1 MIANAAEARCLG
13 DDMSALDS
21 FYAMLRDNADPFRNH
36 PENLRELQLAAMK
49 ERFAGRRNQIRLLR
63 RRADDLGV
71 ETINRHEDMVPLLFA
86 HQIYKSYPE
95 QFIDNGRWKH
105 LAAWLQTLS
114 STPVSEVDMTG
125 VEDVDAWMGRLREA
139 GHYVFS
145 SSGTSGK
152 CSFINQ
158 TQADLEN
165 VTESCVKLGVHG
177 NELIRRDFGKRP
189 VFLMMP
195 PAGAHRHI
203 EPVLGAAKRLG
214 AESTLMFDEPVL
226 ASATISMGRM
236 RRAIADGS
244 AKPSE
249 VAAFQEHAVARQRHT
264 GAMID
269 RFLDKLVTQRDV
281 PVLVQGNWSLH
292 WTLVER
298 ARQRGIA
305 DGICHPD
312 TVITTGG
319 GLKGTSAP
327 TDYREQIIRFYG
339 IRPENV
345 QNSYG
350 MSEMIG
356 TGPWSEVAQGYA
368 ICPWIVPFVLDKAG
382 EQLLNPSDGRGIA
395 EGRFA
400 FFDLLAEG
408 YWGGF
413 ITGDKVTV
421 DFSPAGN
428 TDGLQGPLVRRVG
441 RYADLEEG
449 EDKLSCAGTME
460 SYVRGMINV

>member
-1 MIANAAEARCLG
+1 
-13 DDMSALDS
+13 MSALDR
-21 FYAMLRDNADPFRNH
+21 FYDLLNHDGDPFRQH
-36 PENLRELQLAAMK
+36 PDNLRELQLAAMR
-49 ERFAGRRNQIRLLR
+49 ERFAQCREQIKLLGRRAADMGVGEIRSE
-63 RRADDLGV
+63 A
-71 ETINRHEDMVPLLFA
+71 DMVPLLFA

-95 QFIDNGRWKH
+95 QFMENGRWKH
-105 LAAWLQTLS
+105 LSTWLQTLS
-114 STPVSEVDMTG
+114 SRRVT
-125 VEDVDAWMGRLREA
+125 DVDLDGVGDVDTWMKRLRDC

-152 CSFINQ
+152 CSFISQ
-158 TQADLEN
+158 TRADLDH
-165 VTESCVKLGVHG
+165 VSASCVKLGVHG
-177 NELIRRDFGKRP
+177 NKLIERDFGKRP

-195 PAGAHRHI
+195 PGGAHRHI
-203 EPVLGAAKRLG
+203 EPVLNAATKLG
-214 AESTLMFDEPVL
+214 SESTLMFDEPVL
-226 ASATISMGRM
+226 ASATIAMGRM
-236 RRAIADGS
+236 RRAMTDGS

-249 VAAFQEHAVARQRHT
+249 IAAFQEQAAARQRHT

-269 RFLDKLVTQRDV
+269 RFLDKLLAHRDV

-292 WTLVER
+292 WTLVAR
-298 ARQRGIA
+298 ARQRGLTG
-305 DGICHPD
+305 GICHPE

-319 GLKGTSAP
+319 GLKGTQVPA
-327 TDYREQIIRFYG
+327 DFRQQIIGFYG
-339 IRPENV
+339 IEAENI

-356 TGPWSEVAQGYA
+356 TGPWSDVAQGYA
-368 ICPWIVPFVLDKAG
+368 ICPWIVPFVLDKPG
-382 EQLLNPSDGRGIA
+382 EKLLNPADGKGVV

-421 DFSPAGN
+421 DFSPDGA
-428 TDGLQGPLVRRVG
+428 TDGLQGPLIRSVG

-460 SYVRGMINV
+460 SYVRGMIDV

>member
-1 MIANAAEARCLG
+1 
-13 DDMSALDS
+13 MSALDP
-21 FYAMLRDNADPFRNH
+21 FYALLRGDSDPFRNH
-36 PENLRELQLAAMK
+36 PQNLRELQLAAMK
-49 ERFAGRRNQIRLLR
+49 ERFTERREQIALLR
-63 RRADDLGV
+63 RRADDVGV
-71 ETINRHEDMVPLLFA
+71 NEVTRHEDMVPLLFA

-95 QFIDNGRWKH
+95 SFIDNGRWKH
-105 LAAWLQTLS
+105 LSAWLQTLS
-114 STPVSEVDMTG
+114 SKRVAEVDLDG
-125 VEDVDAWMGRLREA
+125 VENVDAWMNRLREA
-139 GHYVFS
+139 GHHVFS
-145 SSGTSGK
+145 SNGTSGK
-152 CSFINQ
+152 CSFISQ
-158 TQADLEN
+158 TRADLDH
-165 VTESCVKLGVHG
+165 VTESCVKLGVYG
-177 NELIRRDFGKRP
+177 NAMIRRDFGRRP
-189 VFLMMP
+189 AFLMMP
-195 PAGAHRHI
+195 PGGAHRHI
-203 EPVLGAAKRLG
+203 EPVLNAAKRLG

-226 ASATISMGRM
+226 ASATIAMGRM

-249 VAAFQEHAVARQRHT
+249 VAAFQEQAVARQRHT

-269 RFLDKLVTQRDV
+269 RFLDKLIGRCDV

-298 ARQRGIA
+298 ARQRGIT
-305 DGICHPD
+305 DGICHPE

-327 TDYREQIIRFYG
+327 ADYREQIIRFYG
-339 IRPENV
+339 IRPANV

-356 TGPWSEVAQGYA
+356 TGPWSDVAQGYA
-368 ICPWIVPFVLDKAG
+368 ICPWIVPFVLDKSG
-382 EQLLNPSDGRGIA
+382 EQMLNPSDGKGIV

-413 ITGDKVTV
+413 ITGDKVTM
-421 DFSPAGN
+421 DFSPAGE
-428 TDGLQGPLVRRVG
+428 TDGLQGPLVRQVG
-441 RYADLEEG
+441 RYADLEAG

>member
-1 MIANAAEARCLG
+1 
-13 DDMSALDS
+13 MSTLEC
-21 FYAMLRDNADPFRNH
+21 FYDLLEQDADPFRRH
-36 PENLRELQLAAMK
+36 PDNLRALQLAAMQ
-49 ERFAGRRNQIRLLR
+49 ERFAQRREQIRLLG
-63 RRADDLGV
+63 RRAADMGV
-71 ETINRHEDMVPLLFA
+71 DAVHSEADMVPLLFA

-95 QFIDNGRWKH
+95 QFVENGRWKH
-105 LAAWLQTLS
+105 LNTWLQTLTS
-114 STPVSEVDMTG
+114 RPVTDVDVDG
-125 VEDVDAWMGRLREA
+125 VDNVDAWMDRLRGA

-152 CSFINQ
+152 CSFISQ
-158 TQADLEN
+158 TRADLDR
-165 VTESCVKLGVHG
+165 VTASCVKLGLFG
-177 NELIRRDFGKRP
+177 NKLIERDFGKRP

-195 PAGAHRHI
+195 PRGAHRHV
-203 EPVLGAAKRLG
+203 EPVLSAAAQLG
-214 AESTLMFDEPVL
+214 SESTLMFDDPAL
-226 ASATISMGRM
+226 ASSTIEMGRM

-244 AKPSE
+244 AKPSAI
-249 VAAFQEHAVARQRHT
+249 AAFQEKAASRQRHT

-269 RFLDKLVTQRDV
+269 RFLDKLLAHRDV

-292 WTLVER
+292 WMLVEH
-298 ARQRGIA
+298 ARRRGVA
-305 DGICHPD
+305 DGICHPE

-319 GLKGTSAP
+319 GLKGTQAP
-327 TDYREQIIRFYG
+327 ADFRKQIIAFYG
-339 IRPENV
+339 IEPENV

-368 ICPWIVPFVLDKAG
+368 VCPWIVPFVLDKAG
-382 EQLLNPSDGRGIA
+382 EKLLNPADGKGRV

-413 ITGDKVTV
+413 IAGDKVTI
-421 DFSPAGN
+421 DFSPEDP
-428 TDGLQGPLVRRVG
+428 TDGLQGPLVRQVG

-460 SYVRGMINV
+460 SYVRGMIDV

>member
-1 MIANAAEARCLG
+1 
-13 DDMSALDS
+13 MSALDP
-21 FYAMLRDNADPFRNH
+21 FYAMLRGDSDPFRNH

-49 ERFAGRRNQIRLLR
+49 ERFAERREQIKLLR
-63 RRADDLGV
+63 RRADDVGIADV
-71 ETINRHEDMVPLLFA
+71 NRHTDMVPLLFA

-105 LAAWLQTLS
+105 LSVWLQTLS
-114 STPVSEVDMTG
+114 SKRVGDVEVNG
-125 VEDVDAWMGRLREA
+125 VDNVDAWMDRLRDA
-139 GHYVFS
+139 GHHVFS

-152 CSFINQ
+152 CSFVSQ
-158 TQADLEN
+158 TRADLDN
-165 VTESCVKLGVHG
+165 VTESCVKLGVYG
-177 NELIRRDFGKRP
+177 NALIQRDFGKRP

-195 PAGAHRHI
+195 PGGAHRHI
-203 EPVLGAAKRLG
+203 EPVLNAAKRLG
-214 AESTLMFDEPVL
+214 AESTLMFDDPVL
-226 ASATISMGRM
+226 ASSTISMGRM
-236 RRAIADGS
+236 RRAMADGS

-249 VAAFQEHAVARQRHT
+249 VAAFQEQAVARHRHT

-269 RFLDKLVTQRDV
+269 RFLDKLTARREV

-312 TVITTGG
+312 TVITAGG
-319 GLKGTSAP
+319 GLKGTAAP
-327 TDYREQIIRFYG
+327 ADYREQVIRFYG

-350 MSEMIG
+350 MTEMIG
-356 TGPWSEVAQGYA
+356 TGPWSDVAQGYA
-368 ICPWIVPFVLDKAG
+368 ICPWIVPFVLDKSG
-382 EQLLNPSDGRGIA
+382 EHLLNPSDGQGVV

-421 DFSPAGN
+421 DFSPTGN
-428 TDGLQGPLVRRVG
+428 TDGLRGPLVRQVG

>member
-1 MIANAAEARCLG
+1 
-13 DDMSALDS
+13 MSTLKL
-21 FYAMLRDNADPFRNH
+21 FYDLLEQDGDPFRRH
-36 PENLRELQLAAMK
+36 PDNLRALQLTAMQ
-49 ERFAGRRNQIRLLR
+49 ERFAQRREQIKLLGRRAADTGIDEIRNE
-63 RRADDLGV
+63 ADV
-71 ETINRHEDMVPLLFA
+71 VPLLFA

-95 QFIDNGRWKH
+95 QFVENGRWKH
-105 LAAWLQTLS
+105 LNTWLQTLTS
-114 STPVSEVDMTG
+114 RPVTNVDVDG
-125 VEDVDAWMGRLREA
+125 VDNVDAWMDRLRGA
-139 GHYVFS
+139 GHHVFS

-158 TQADLEN
+158 TRADLDH
-165 VTESCVKLGVHG
+165 VTASCVKLGVYG
-177 NELIRRDFGKRP
+177 NKLIKRDFGKRP

-195 PAGAHRHI
+195 PGGAHRHVG
-203 EPVLGAAKRLG
+203 PVLSAATQLG
-214 AESTLMFDEPVL
+214 GESTLMFDEPAL
-226 ASATISMGRM
+226 ASATIAMGRM
-236 RRAIADGS
+236 RRALADGS

-249 VAAFQEHAVARQRHT
+249 IAAFQQQAVSRQRHT

-269 RFLDKLVTQRDV
+269 RFLDKLLAHRDV

-292 WTLVER
+292 WTLVEH
-298 ARQRGIA
+298 ARRRGVA
-305 DGICHPD
+305 DRICHPE

-319 GLKGTSAP
+319 GLKGSQAP
-327 TDYREQIIRFYG
+327 ADFREQIIGFYG
-339 IRPENV
+339 IESANV

-356 TGPWSEVAQGYA
+356 TGPWSDVAHGYA

-382 EQLLNPSDGRGIA
+382 EELLTPASGKSVV

-413 ITGDKVTV
+413 ITGDKVTI
-421 DFSPAGN
+421 DFSPEEP
-428 TDGLQGPLVRRVG
+428 TDGLKGPLVRQVG

-460 SYVRGMINV
+460 SYVRGMIDV

>member
-1 MIANAAEARCLG
+1 
-13 DDMSALDS
+13 MSALDP
-21 FYAMLRDNADPFRNH
+21 FYAMLRGEGDPFRN
-36 PENLRELQLAAMK
+36 PPGNLRALQLAAMK
-49 ERFAGRRNQIRLLR
+49 ERFAERREQIRLLR
-63 RRADDLGV
+63 RRADDVGIEALDD
-71 ETINRHEDMVPLLFA
+71 HADMVPLLFA

-105 LAAWLQTLS
+105 LSAWLQTLS
-114 STPVSEVDMTG
+114 TGRVGDVDVSG
-125 VEDVDAWMGRLREA
+125 VENVDAWMDRLRAA

-152 CSFINQ
+152 CSFVSQ
-158 TQADLEN
+158 TRADLDH
-165 VTESCVKLGVHG
+165 VTQSCVKLGVWG
-177 NELIRRDFGKRP
+177 NALIRRDFGKRS

-203 EPVLGAAKRLG
+203 EPVLTAAKRLG
-214 AESTLMFDEPVL
+214 AETTLMFDEPAL

-236 RRAIADGS
+236 RRAMTDGS
-244 AKPSE
+244 AKPSD
-249 VAAFQEHAVARQRHT
+249 VAAFQEQAVARQRHT

-269 RFLDKLVTQRDV
+269 RFLDKLAASRDS

-292 WTLVER
+292 WTLVAR
-298 ARQRGIA
+298 ARERGIA
-305 DGICHPD
+305 DGICHPE

-319 GLKGTSAP
+319 GLKGTAAP
-327 TDYREQIIRFYG
+327 ADYREQIIRFYG
-339 IRPENV
+339 IQPENV

-350 MSEMIG
+350 MTEMIG
-356 TGPWSEVAQGYA
+356 TGPWSDVVHGYA
-368 ICPWIVPFVLDKAG
+368 LCPWIVPFVLDKAG
-382 EQLLNPSDGRGIA
+382 EQLLNPANGEGVV

-413 ITGDKVTV
+413 ITGDKVTL
-421 DFSPAGN
+421 DFSPAGD
-428 TDGLQGPLVRRVG
+428 TDGFQPPLVRTVG

>member
-1 MIANAAEARCLG
+1 
-13 DDMSALDS
+13 MSALDT
-21 FYAMLRDNADPFRNH
+21 FYSLLHGDNDPFRHH
-36 PENLRELQLAAMK
+36 PENLRELQLAAMR
-49 ERFAGRRNQIRLLR
+49 ERFAERRDQIRLLR
-63 RRADDLGV
+63 RRADDVGI
-71 ETINRHEDMVPLLFA
+71 EAIRSEKDMVPLLFA

-105 LAAWLQTLS
+105 LATWLQTLS
-114 STPVSEVDMTG
+114 SQRVSDVDLGG
-125 VEDVDAWMGRLREA
+125 VDNVDAWMDRLRA
-139 GHYVFS
+139 SGHYVFS

-152 CSFINQ
+152 CSFISQ
-158 TQADLEN
+158 TRADLDN
-165 VTESCVKLGVHG
+165 VTTSCVKLGVHG

-195 PAGAHRHI
+195 PAGAHRHV
-203 EPVLGAAKRLG
+203 EPVLTAAKQLG
-214 AESTLMFDEPVL
+214 AEATLMFDEPVL

-249 VAAFQEHAVARQRHT
+249 VAAFQERAVERQRHT

-269 RFLDKLVTQRDV
+269 QFLDKLTSRRDV

-298 ARQRGIA
+298 ARQRGIP

-327 TDYREQIIRFYG
+327 ADYREQIIRFYG

-382 EQLLNPSDGRGIA
+382 ENLLNPADGNGVV

-413 ITGDKVTV
+413 ITGDKVTI
-421 DFSPAGN
+421 DFSPTGN
-428 TDGLQGPLVRRVG
+428 TDGLHGPLIRQVS

>member
-1 MIANAAEARCLG
+1 
-13 DDMSALDS
+13 MSALDP
-21 FYAMLRDNADPFRNH
+21 FYAMLRGDADPFRAH
-36 PENLRELQLAAMK
+36 PRDLRDLQLAAMK
-49 ERFAGRRNQIRLLR
+49 ERFAERSTQIRLLR
-63 RRADDLGV
+63 RRADDMGV
-71 ETINRHEDMVPLLFA
+71 ETINRHADMIPLLFA

-105 LAAWLQTLS
+105 LATWLQTLS
-114 STPVSEVDMTG
+114 SNPVSDIDMTG
-125 VEDVDAWMGRLREA
+125 VEDVDAWMGKLRDA

-158 TQADLEN
+158 TRTDLDS
-165 VTESCVKLGVHG
+165 VTESCVKLGIHG
-177 NELIRRDFGKRP
+177 NALLHRDFGKRP

-203 EPVLGAAKRLG
+203 EPVLRAAKRLG

-226 ASATISMGRM
+226 ASATIAMGRM

-249 VAAFQEHAVARQRHT
+249 VAALQEHAAARQRHT

-269 RFLDKLVTQRDV
+269 GFLDKLAARRDI

-292 WTLVER
+292 WTLAER
-298 ARQRGIA
+298 ARQRGID

-327 TDYREQIIRFYG
+327 ADYREQIMRFYG
-339 IRPENV
+339 IRPENI

-356 TGPWSEVAQGYA
+356 AGPWSEVAQGYA
-368 ICPWIVPFVLDKAG
+368 ICPWIVPFVLDKTG
-382 EQLLNPSDGRGIA
+382 EQLLNPSDGRGVV

-400 FFDLLAEG
+400 FFDLLADG

-421 DFSPAGN
+421 DFSPSGT
-428 TDGLQGPLVRRVG
+428 TDGLQGPLIKQVG

-460 SYVRGMINV
+460 SYVRGMISV

>member
-1 MIANAAEARCLG
+1 
-13 DDMSALDS
+13 
-21 FYAMLRDNADPFRNH
+21 MLRREGDPFRHH
-36 PENLRELQLAAMK
+36 PGNLRELQLAAMK
-49 ERFAGRRNQIRLLR
+49 ARFAERRVQIRLLR
-63 RRADDLGV
+63 RRADDVG
-71 ETINRHEDMVPLLFA
+71 IADIHSHADMVPLLFA
-86 HQIYKSYPE
+86 HQVYKSYPE
-95 QFIDNGRWKH
+95 PFIDNGRWKH
-105 LAAWLQTLS
+105 LAEWLQTLS
-114 STPVSEVDMTG
+114 STRVSDVDLSG
-125 VEDVDAWMGRLREA
+125 VKNVDAWIDRLRDA

-152 CSFINQ
+152 CSFISQ
-158 TQADLEN
+158 TRADLEH
-165 VTESCVKLGVHG
+165 VTESCVKLGVYG

-203 EPVLGAAKRLG
+203 GPVLNAAKRLG

-236 RRAIADGS
+236 RRAMADGS

-249 VAAFQEHAVARQRHT
+249 VAAFQEQAVARQRHT

-269 RFLDKLVTQRDV
+269 RFLDQLIARRDV

-292 WTLVER
+292 WMLVAR
-298 ARQRGIA
+298 AHERGIA
-305 DGICHPD
+305 DGICHAD

-319 GLKGTSAP
+319 GLKGTQAP
-327 TDYREQIIRFYG
+327 ADYREQIIRFYG

-356 TGPWSEVAQGYA
+356 SGPWSEVAQGYA

-382 EQLLNPSDGRGIA
+382 EQLLNPADGKGVV

-413 ITGDKVTV
+413 ITGDRVTI
-421 DFSPAGN
+421 DFSPEGN
-428 TDGLQGPLVRRVG
+428 TDGLQGPLVRQVG

>member
-1 MIANAAEARCLG
+1 
-13 DDMSALDS
+13 MSALDP
-21 FYAMLRDNADPFRNH
+21 FYAMLHGESDPFRQH

-49 ERFAGRRNQIRLLR
+49 ERFAERREQIRLLR
-63 RRADDLGV
+63 RRAEDVGV
-71 ETINRHEDMVPLLFA
+71 NEVTRHEDMVPLLFA

-95 QFIDNGRWKH
+95 SFIDNGRWKQ
-105 LAAWLQTLS
+105 LSAWLQTLS
-114 STPVSEVDMTG
+114 SKRVAEVDLDG
-125 VEDVDAWMGRLREA
+125 LDNVDAWMDCLRTA
-139 GHYVFS
+139 GHHVFS

-152 CSFINQ
+152 CSFISQ
-158 TQADLEN
+158 TQADLDN
-165 VTESCVKLGVHG
+165 VTESCVKLGVYG
-177 NELIRRDFGKRP
+177 NAMIRRDFGKRP
-189 VFLMMP
+189 AFLMMP

-203 EPVLGAAKRLG
+203 EPVLNAAQRLG
-214 AESTLMFDEPVL
+214 AETTLMFDEPVL

-249 VAAFQEHAVARQRHT
+249 VAAFQEQAVARQRHT
-264 GAMID
+264 GKMID
-269 RFLDKLVTQRDV
+269 RFLDKLTAQREV

-298 ARQRGIA
+298 ARQRGSA

-327 TDYREQIIRFYG
+327 ADYREQIIRFYG
-339 IRPENV
+339 IRAENV

-382 EQLLNPSDGRGIA
+382 EQLLNPPDGLGVV

-413 ITGDKVTV
+413 ITGDKVVV

-428 TDGLQGPLVRRVG
+428 TDGLQGPLVRQVG

>member
-1 MIANAAEARCLG
+1 
-13 DDMSALDS
+13 MSSLNR
-21 FYAMLRDNADPFRNH
+21 FYDLLEQDGDPFRH
-36 PENLRELQLAAMK
+36 PDDLRTLQLEAIR
-49 ERFAGRRNQIRLLR
+49 ERFAQRREQIKLLS
-63 RRADDLGV
+63 RRAAHMGIDEV
-71 ETINRHEDMVPLLFA
+71 RSEADMVPLLFA

-95 QFIDNGRWKH
+95 QFLENGRWKH
-105 LAAWLQTLS
+105 LNTWLQTLTS
-114 STPVSEVDMTG
+114 RPVTNVDVDG
-125 VEDVDAWMGRLREA
+125 VDNVDAWIERLRGA
-139 GHYVFS
+139 GHHVFS

-152 CSFINQ
+152 CSFISQ
-158 TQADLEN
+158 TRADLDR
-165 VTESCVKLGVHG
+165 VTASCVKLGVYG
-177 NELIRRDFGKRP
+177 NKLIKRDFGKRP

-203 EPVLGAAKRLG
+203 EPVLSAAVQLG
-214 AESTLMFDEPVL
+214 GESTLMFDEPSL
-226 ASATISMGRM
+226 ASSTIAMGRM

-244 AKPSE
+244 AKPSAI
-249 VAAFQEHAVARQRHT
+249 AAFQEQATARQRHT

-269 RFLDKLVTQRDV
+269 RFLDNLLARRDV

-292 WTLVER
+292 WTLAEH
-298 ARQRGIA
+298 ARRRGVA
-305 DGICHPD
+305 NGICHRE

-319 GLKGTSAP
+319 GLKGTNAP
-327 TDYREQIIRFYG
+327 ADFREQIIRFYG
-339 IRPENV
+339 IEPENV

-356 TGPWSEVAQGYA
+356 TGPWSDLAQGYA
-368 ICPWIVPFVLDKAG
+368 ICPWIVPFVLDKTG
-382 EQLLNPSDGRGIA
+382 EKLLNPVDGKGRV

-413 ITGDKVTV
+413 ITGDKVTI
-421 DFSPAGN
+421 DFSPEEP
-428 TDGLQGPLVRRVG
+428 TDGLQGPLIRQVG

-460 SYVRGMINV
+460 SYVRGMIDV